1 MTDQTPDPIDV
12 IALAHRTESLTQRG
26 HWVSIG
32 SLESHRKVQLSRS
45 DLDDLRATAIEL
57 RRLEAERSDH
67 LWLLS
72 GSRMTLDGIA
82 EGREGPT
89 EAAAQAQRIVD
100 HIGHR
105 LTDEPPHTLVEN
117 DELRGWKESAINVLS
132 EWDEVFDALGR
143 PGKLGASKAESAL
156 TEVERMTA
164 AGLRTAA
171 LADDATRQEVEAIE
185 WALRHVPTAVG
196 SGVRSRA
203 AELLAAAYLGR
214 ND

>member
-1 MTDQTPDPIDV
+1 MSGLAERINKALEGITPGPWMAVSEHHGDWGEVHPAIAPGDPEFPFVAELLPPPERWKDGHPCWHSV
-12 IALAHRTESLTQRG
+12 DEMRQADRDATFIADAPTLLAEAVT
-26 HWVSIG
+26 
-32 SLESHRKVQLSRS
+32 
-45 DLDDLRATAIEL
+45 EL

-132 EWDEVFDALGR
+132 EWDKVFDALGR
-143 PGKLGASKAESAL
+143 PGKLGASKAESARA
-156 TEVERMTA
+156 EVERI
-164 AGLRTAA
+164 
-171 LADDATRQEVEAIE
+171 LAESDRV
-185 WALRHVPTAVG
+185 
-196 SGVRSRA
+196 SRKD
-203 AELLAAAYLGR
+203 ER
-214 ND
+214 